1 MTRRAILILA
11 AAAAALIGA
20 LLFALLTGAEPVSLA
35 SLAAGDPAAWMIFS
49 VRAPRVAVA
58 AIVGGV
64 LAMSGATYQTL
75 LRNPL
80 ADPFVLGVSGGAAC
94 AAALVALWAPGG
106 PVGATA
112 AAFAGAALATLIVFL
127 LGRRHGQIEIGRM
140 IVAGLVLNSLFS
152 AAILLALSSMRGAD
166 LSAALRWMT
175 GVIPIVDWTAVLIL
189 GTVAAA
195 GWLILQWWA
204 PELRMLDFGEEDA
217 AARGVNVASARLTG
231 YATASLMTGAA
242 VAVSGVIGFVGLL
255 VPYMVR
261 SLTRSDY
268 RLVLPGS
275 LLCGAL
281 LIVVADAIARSAA
294 APAELPVGALLAL
307 VGAPFF
313 VWVLRQR

>member
-106 PVGATA
+106 PVVATA